1 MQGFLFINY
10 FFELLLFG
18 RGGVGMV
25 GVEWGKGKMPWEYS
39 VYSHRLLLETQWWNL
54 GSISSKLELSQSAWL
69 YPYIGGKVF
78 VLNTSALYTEFL
90 SAVGY
95 RKCALFVM

>member
-1 MQGFLFINY
+1 MS
-10 FFELLLFG
+10 
-18 RGGVGMV
+18 
-25 GVEWGKGKMPWEYS
+25 WEYS
-39 VYSHRLLLETQWWNL
+39 TYSHRPLLGTQRRNV
-54 GSISSKLELSQSAWL
+54 GSISCKLELSQSAWL

-78 VLNTSALYTEFL
+78 VLDTSALYAEFL